1 MLTNKTG
8 FLLDLGEGGG
18 GGGVFGS
25 CFVSLII
32 DVTCLSV
39 FNKEWWKCLFLQLLM
54 KTITSMDYKLLG
66 IILADR
72 ACSFLEPGGF
82 FLVQSLICYGHY
94 NSFV

>member
-1 MLTNKTG
+1 MP
-8 FLLDLGEGGG
+8 
-18 GGGVFGS
+18 
-25 CFVSLII
+25 I
-32 DVTCLSV
+32 
-39 FNKEWWKCLFLQLLM
+39 FLQLLM